1 MGRLAR
7 QAGVGMA
14 AAAMLMLA
22 HCSNAPQPA
31 PEAPAPV
38 TEPEPIPEPM
48 PEPEPAPVVAEPIA
62 PPPAPATPAPPEPA
76 QPEAPKSYFLEKGMS
91 YEEVSRMYGSP
102 GQVITGTDPK
112 EGVVRWVLEGE
123 NRVQVRF
130 RGGVVERFA
139 LASTDNATPADAPT
153 NLITRSQYD
162 QVNPGMTLYEVT
174 EFLDNEAKLMA
185 NGEAGEKIYR
195 WTDEGGGGF
204 SARFEGDKLV
214 KKTAFSEAKQQ
225 PVEEEPEGEET
236 LTAEVEPP
244 VEEEGEWVEGE
255 GYFEAEEGE
264 YVDDRASQPTSRTV
278 YTSRKPEAE
287 ADPANPGARVHR
299 AEGRVRVSGKPRS
312 EARVGEEQQT
322 EETYRERRQRARLPE
337 YKHSLRRGVYEVKV
351 VNESGSSASIG
362 LRQGKD
368 GRDLKVGA
376 GGSASFQVDRGS
388 YDLFYVLSD
397 DPYALGTGGGVTI
410 DGQVQADLVVRL
422 GADGYTIM
430 QLEVPIYN

>member
-1 MGRLAR
+1 M
-7 QAGVGMA
+7 
-14 AAAMLMLA
+14 
-22 HCSNAPQPA
+22 
-31 PEAPAPV
+31 
-38 TEPEPIPEPM
+38 T
-48 PEPEPAPVVAEPIA
+48 
-62 PPPAPATPAPPEPA
+62 
-76 QPEAPKSYFLEKGMS
+76 

-102 GQVITGTDPK
+102 GQIITGTDPR

-139 LASTDNATPADAPT
+139 LASSDDAAPTDAPT

-185 NGEAGEKIYR
+185 NGDAGEKVYR

-204 SARFEGDKLV
+204 SARFECDKLV

-225 PVEEEPEGEET
+225 PVEEVVEGEEA
-236 LTAEVEPP
+236 LLADADVAVEG
-244 VEEEGEWVEGE
+244 EGEWVEGE
-255 GYFEAEEGE
+255 GYIEEEGE
-264 YVDDRASQPTSRTV
+264 PVDDRASQPTSRTV
-278 YTSRKPEAE
+278 YTSRKPEAEAE

-312 EARVGEEQQT
+312 EARVGEAQPQ

-337 YKHSLRRGVYEVKV
+337 YKHSLRRGVYEVRV
-351 VNESGSSASIG
+351 VNESGSSASVG

-368 GRDLKVGA
+368 GKDLKVGA

-397 DPYALGTGGGVTI
+397 DPYALGSGGGVTI

-422 GADGYTIM
+422 DADGYTVM
-430 QLEVPIYN
+430 QLETPIYN